1 METRLEAIERRIK
14 TIKARV
20 KALGWDYP
28 GFLIAVKQ
36 LITAQKNLAYHIPTQ
51 SKLVTAAECLLAGY
65 EAQGGEG
72 PVVEINPPITC
83 AFFIER
89 ERPDKPGDQL
99 IGDCQLLEIDK
110 CTHGEKPCP
119 DAGRYR
125 LVRVGDVEV
134 GDAR

>member
-1 METRLEAIERRIK
+1 MDAKLESIERRAK
-14 TIKARV
+14 T
-20 KALGWDYP
+20 LGWKCWGPHSPPDNTNIVLLSP
-28 GFLIAVKQ
+28 DAGIELIVDES
-36 LITAQKNLAYHIPTQ
+36 NY
-51 SKLVTAAECLLAGY
+51 TAAERLLAVY
-65 EAQGGEG
+65 EAPGDEG

-119 DAGRYR
+119 GAGRYR

-134 GDAR
+134 GSDAR